1 MEKKIKS
8 KIEIKLTER
17 ERDLL
22 YFYLL
27 GVYSLE
33 DIETFEEYPAVVD
46 KLEESIT
53 EVAKNTRRRRG
64 VESKLEKLERVKP
77 MSLMGMMGE
86 VAPQWVAKELNKI
99 IDHLNSQDQEEE
111 KYKILKEARLYPERT
126 LGKLIKETLEDT
138 PEEITAE
145 QLCEDNRKRMERL
158 INKEMEERG
167 FIRKIKDTPGEWR
180 EKFAEWGLWSLVEDI
195 SDDGDGEGDN
205 LQLTKEGKE
214 ASRMIEQLLDE
225 RERELLEDIVNK
237 NTYEQGVGYGDIA
250 SDVIKRL
257 DKLNKKK

>member
-8 KIEIKLTER
+8 KIEIKLTEG

-53 EVAKNTRRRRG
+53 EVAKSTRRRRG
-64 VESKLEKLERVKP
+64 VESKIEKLERVKP

-111 KYKILKEARLYPERT
+111 
-126 LGKLIKETLEDT
+126 
-138 PEEITAE
+138 ITAE

-167 FIRKIKDTPGEWR
+167 FIRKIKDTPEQKEEWEER
-180 EKFAEWGLWSLVEDI
+180 FAEFFLYVTNDKNWV
-195 SDDGDGEGDN
+195 DGRPEWKGNVYITLYNAMKDFIKN
-205 LQLTKEGKE
+205 L
-214 ASRMIEQLLDE
+214 LLE
-225 RERELLEDIVNK
+225 REREVLNSMREWVVEYHKDNWDIRDFDA
-237 NTYEQGVGYGDIA
+237 EIA
-250 SDVIKRL
+250 IGKIIDRELS
-257 DKLNKKK
+257 KLNK

>member
-8 KIEIKLTER
+8 KIEIKLTEI

-53 EVAKNTRRRRG
+53 EVAKSTGRRRG
-64 VESKLEKLERVKP
+64 VESNMEKLERVKP
-77 MSLMGMMGE
+77 MALMGMMGE

-138 PEEITAE
+138 PEQKEEWEEELGKLMSTWGKVLFVNKGRIGAGMQTAMY
-145 QLCEDNRKRMERL
+145 LKFYHFIKNLLSEREVFTKDEL
-158 INKEMEERG
+158 FTMEELAYLEEVMHLDYSLAVTFG
-167 FIRKIKDTPGEWR
+167 QR
-180 EKFAEWGLWSLVEDI
+180 EKSDIGGGLLRKLS
-195 SDDGDGEGDN
+195 
-205 LQLTKEGKE
+205 
-214 ASRMIEQLLDE
+214 
-225 RERELLEDIVNK
+225 
-237 NTYEQGVGYGDIA
+237 
-250 SDVIKRL
+250 
-257 DKLNKKK
+257 KLNKKK

>member
-8 KIEIKLTER
+8 KIEIKLTEI

-53 EVAKNTRRRRG
+53 EVAKSTGRRRG
-64 VESKLEKLERVKP
+64 VESNMEKLERVKP
-77 MSLMGMMGE
+77 MALMGMMGE

-126 LGKLIKETLEDT
+126 LGKLIKETIEDT
-138 PEEITAE
+138 PEQKEE
-145 QLCEDNRKRMERL
+145 WEEDF
-158 INKEMEERG
+158 RG
-167 FIRKIKDTPGEWR
+167 FLDFVIEDDSNKKEV
-180 EKFAEWGLWSLVEDI
+180 VEYVK
-195 SDDGDGEGDN
+195 N
-205 LQLTKEGKE
+205 L
-214 ASRMIEQLLDE
+214 LLE
-225 RERELLEDIVNK
+225 RERWAIHTFLKD
-237 NTYEQGVGYGDIA
+237 TA
-250 SDVIKRL
+250 SYNSFHNGRPRTMRNGLSGEGFEVRVS
-257 DKLNKKK
+257 KLTTK